1 MLAHTLSLQITRL
14 SLLSVGIVLA
24 VATGLVW
31 WAAEQIDG
39 RALQRQ
45 QSSLSI
51 GLADVAERMPVEQDT
66 SAVWDDAVA
75 KVRESDSDWLAEN
88 LAEWVS
94 AFFGHELVY
103 LLDPNNDPIRAVVR
117 GERVADIRYE
127 LDRRAIQPLALAVRR
142 ALEEAG
148 SSTVAPE
155 WRRLGTGTIGLV
167 SVRPIVGDSS
177 AVEQIAGEEYLHVS
191 VRFLSANL
199 LDRIAERHHL
209 DGLTVA
215 RNGIVPAGAVTM
227 PVTDAQGNQLALL
240 AWQPYRPALQLLGQM
255 APTLLVLL
263 LLSAL
268 GVALLLNRLRR
279 TTHELERSEAHATY
293 LAFHDALA
301 GIPNRALFEDRLSRA
316 LANRRQSG
324 IGLALLAIDIDRF
337 KHVNDTL
344 GHPAGDE
351 LIRQVAGRLN
361 ALVREVDTVARVGG
375 DEFAILQVDVEHVS
389 DAIRLAQAV
398 VARLAEPFNLFG
410 HEVSIGASVGLA
422 FSDITAEEAEDLQRH
437 ADIALY
443 EAKTSGRGRY
453 QLFAGELDES
463 VRERRA
469 LELELR
475 AALQGTPGL
484 SLQYQPIYDSQTGA
498 VAGAEALVRWDH
510 PVRGRLAP
518 CMFIPL
524 AEERGLIDALGLW
537 VLRQACTYAVRTTLP
552 WVAVNVSPLQF
563 RDERF
568 ADRVAEVLS
577 ETGLAPVRLELEITE
592 GLLLQNSS
600 TVQQTLM
607 QLRSTGVRVALDDF
621 GTGYS
626 SISYLR
632 THGVDKLK
640 IDQSFVAQL
649 ASDLEVNEIVR
660 CIIALG
666 NAMHMKVTAEGVETG
681 QQLQTLQQM
690 GCGQL
695 QGYLLSRPLAPDRMQ
710 ALLER
715 RSPPVGLAGDTT
727 RNAAG

>member
-75 KVRESDSDWLAEN
+75 KVRENDSDWLAEN

-215 RNGIVPAGAVTM
+215 RNGIVPSGAVTM

-255 APTLLVLL
+255 APTLLALL

-268 GVALLLNRLRR
+268 GVALLLTRLRR
-279 TTHELERSEAHATY
+279 TTHELERSEAHAKY

-324 IGLALLAIDIDRF
+324 SGLALLAIDIDRF

-398 VARLAEPFNLFG
+398 VARLADPFNLFG

-422 FSDITAEEAEDLQRH
+422 FSDIAAEEAEDLQRH

-498 VAGAEALVRWDH
+498 IAGAEALVRWDH

-537 VLRQACTYAVRTTLP
+537 VLRQACAYAVRTTLP

-710 ALLER
+710 ALLEG

-727 RNAAG
+727 RIAAG